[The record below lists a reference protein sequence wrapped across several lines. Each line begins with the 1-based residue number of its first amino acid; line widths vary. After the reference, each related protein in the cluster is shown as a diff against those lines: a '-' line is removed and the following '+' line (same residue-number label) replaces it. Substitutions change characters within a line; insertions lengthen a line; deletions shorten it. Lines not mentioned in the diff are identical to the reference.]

1 MTNKEIITN
10 DIKAPNKDMEVLRKH
25 FSHCFDKN
33 GEFQIEKFKQ
43 SISENEISFSKESYS
58 MDWLGK
64 SYARLLAS
72 DPATTLLKEDKEHNQ
87 KLGNKEAENLLLK
100 GDNLEVLKHLTNAYY
115 EKIKMIYIDPPYNT
129 GGDGFVYQDDRKFT
143 VDELQ
148 DLAGIDKER
157 AQRILDFTQSKSN
170 SHSAWLTFM
179 YPRLYI
185 AKQLLRE
192 DGVIFISIDDN
203 EVAQLKLIMD
213 EVFGDENLIALV
225 PTIMNLKGNQDNF
238 GFADAHEYFLVY
250 AKIKEKAQLFEFD
263 IDEEEIEKDWEEDKY
278 GLFKRADGLRRTGD
292 DASRDRRPR
301 GWFPVFITTE
311 DKVYA
316 TEDNLPRS
324 KNDIILYPINEDKEE
339 LSWSWSKNKINNE
352 SHNLI
357 VTQARSGGKSIYK
370 KQRPSLGDLPTSK
383 PKSFFYKPEYSTST
397 ATTRLKNLFNKK
409 VFKGPKPVPF
419 LYDLLI
425 VGMGKNDIVLDFFAG
440 SGTTGEALM
449 ELNAKDGGNRKYIL
463 VQLPEPIDAR
473 KSKAAYDFVTKELK
487 TDPTIFEITRER
499 LIRAAMK
506 INQELD
512 EKNKELEVAIKSLET
527 ELATKE
533 TQEEIQ
539 TLKDEIQKNKQV
551 KSQNNFKV
559 FETMPIWEDYHFEA
573 KELDEQLKLFDETKL
588 TEEDI
593 EALLITWKTFD
604 GIALTEDLEKMDL
617 AGYKA
622 YYANDKLYLMDK
634 DFTTESLKALLERI
648 DSDKSFNPT
657 SIIVFGYHFE
667 SKNLRE
673 LAENLKSY
681 SNKKNIDIDFIT
693 RY

>member
-1 MTNKEIITN
+1 MANKEIITN
-10 DIKAPNKDMEVLRKH
+10 DIKVPNKDMEVLRKH

-33 GEFQIEKFKQ
+33 GDFQIEKFKQ

-64 SYARLLAS
+64 SYARLIAS
-72 DPATTLLKEDKEHNQ
+72 DPARTLLKEDKEHNR
-87 KLGNKEAENLLLK
+87 KPENKDSANLLLK

-129 GGDGFVYQDDRKFT
+129 GGDGFVYEDDRKFT

-157 AQRILDFTQSKSN
+157 AQRIFDFTQSESN

-203 EVAQLKLIMD
+203 EVSQLKLMMD
-213 EVFGDENLIALV
+213 EIFGEENFVAELVWQKKTGSSDASHIATITESILVFSKQISSLIL
-225 PTIMNLKGNQDNF
+225 NQDE
-238 GFADAHEYFLVY
+238 AAHDGKRYKYKDEYFDERGSFYYDNLDRGTLGYIESLDYGVKAPDGKY
-250 AKIKEKAQLFEFD
+250 VFPNGRDEQFNDGWRWKWGKEKLEWGLKNGF
-263 IDEEEIEKDWEEDKY
+263 IEVQKSSTKE
-278 GLFKRADGLRRTGD
+278 
-292 DASRDRRPR
+292 S
-301 GWFPVFITTE
+301 GWG
-311 DKVYA
+311 VY
-316 TEDNLPRS
+316 
-324 KNDIILYPINEDKEE
+324 Y
-339 LSWSWSKNKINNE
+339 KIYLNVNNE
-352 SHNLI
+352 GEKSK
-357 VTQARSGGKSIYK
+357 RSSPYK
-370 KQRPSLGDLPTSK
+370 NIIQGVLNTHASSETK
-383 PKSFFYKPEYSTST
+383 E
-397 ATTRLKNLFNKK
+397 LFGNSGI
-409 VFKGPKPVPF
+409 FSNPKPVN
-419 LYDLLI
+419 LIKRLLLI
-425 VGMGKNDIVLDFFAG
+425 GSQKNDVILDFFAG
-440 SGTTGEALM
+440 SGTTGEAVM
-449 ELNAKDGGNRKYIL
+449 QFNAKDGGNRNYIL
-463 VQLPEPIDAR
+463 VQLPEPIDAK

-487 TDPTIFEITRER
+487 REPTIFEITRER
-499 LIRAAMK
+499 LIRAAEK

-527 ELATKE
+527 KLATEE

-539 TLKDEIQKNKQV
+539 TLKEEIQKNKQV

-559 FETMPIWEDYHFEA
+559 FETLPIWEDYHFEA

-593 EALLITWKTFD
+593 EALLITWKTYD
-604 GIALTEDLEKMDL
+604 GIALIEDLEKIDL
-617 AGYKA
+617 TGYKA